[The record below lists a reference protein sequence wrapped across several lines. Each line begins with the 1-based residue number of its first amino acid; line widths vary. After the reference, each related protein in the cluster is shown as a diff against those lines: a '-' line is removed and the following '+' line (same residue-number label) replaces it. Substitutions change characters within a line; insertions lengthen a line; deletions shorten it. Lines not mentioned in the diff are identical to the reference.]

1 MKTQRITTE
10 IAQAADAI
18 RAGQLVAVPTETVYG
33 LAGSGLDPK
42 VVAQIYEVKGR
53 PSVKPLSLM
62 VHDASAMARYCDPVP
77 QAAHTLAEAF
87 WPGPLTIVLRAKACV
102 PEIVRAGGE
111 TVGLRCP
118 DHPATL
124 ALIEAAQ
131 LPLAAPSA
139 NPSGAP
145 SPKTADD
152 VLAYFDGQIAAVI
165 DGGPCGIG
173 RESTLVGLS
182 CTPYRILRSAAVP
195 DDAVWDALVRRM
207 HIVGITG
214 GTGCGKTTALTELE
228 RQGALVIDCD
238 AVYHELLASNAA
250 MLNARFPGTIE
261 NGALQRKK
269 LGAVV
274 FADAA
279 ALDDLN
285 AITHRYVRAEVR
297 ARLRAWARQGGTV
310 AAIDAI
316 ALIESGL
323 AELCTVTIGVT
334 APREQRIERLIARE
348 GVTRDYAEARIDAQK
363 PNEWFVQNC
372 SHVLDN
378 GVVGVLGCGVD
389 VPYPADNQTL
399 VKRMLDNGGTLADFQ
414 RRCHQLIQE
423 VLS

>member
-1 MKTQRITTE
+1 M
-10 IAQAADAI
+10 
-18 RAGQLVAVPTETVYG
+18 
-33 LAGSGLDPK
+33 
-42 VVAQIYEVKGR
+42 
-53 PSVKPLSLM
+53 
-62 VHDASAMARYCDPVP
+62 
-77 QAAHTLAEAF
+77 
-87 WPGPLTIVLRAKACV
+87 LRAQDCV

-173 RESTLVGLS
+173 RESTLVDLS
-182 CTPYRILRSAAVP
+182 HTPYRILRSAAVA
-195 DDAVWDALVRRM
+195 DDAVWDALVQKM

-214 GTGCGKTTALTELE
+214 GTGCGKTTALMELE
-228 RQGALVIDCD
+228 HRGALVIDCD
-238 AVYHELLASNAA
+238 AVYHELLASNTA
-250 MLNARFPGTIE
+250 MLAEINARFPGTIE
-261 NGALQRKK
+261 NGVLQRKK

-323 AELCTVTIGVT
+323 AELCTVTLGVT
-334 APREQRIERLIARE
+334 APREVRIERLIARE
-348 GVTRDYAEARIDAQK
+348 GVTRAYAEARIDAQK
-363 PNEWFVQNC
+363 PNEWFAKHC
-372 SHVLDN
+372 SYV
-378 GVVGVLGCGVD
+378 
-389 VPYPADNQTL
+389 
-399 VKRMLDNGGTLADFQ
+399 LDNGGTLADFQ
-414 RRCHQLIQE
+414 DRCHQLIQE